1 MLAMMKNF
9 YNDESGVTMV
19 EYALMVA
26 LVALAVAF
34 VVIFMSTQMRELFND
49 VTQCLINANNCPN
62 PG

>member
-1 MLAMMKNF
+1 MLSMWKEF

-34 VVIFMSTQMRELFND
+34 VVIFMSAQMRELFND
-49 VTQCLINANNCPN
+49 VTECLINSNNCPD